1 MIPYLKIV
9 RQYERIAIFTLG
21 KYAGLRQP
29 GLNLLFWPFHVTS
42 TVDLREEV
50 MDIPRQTNITLDN
63 APIDIDFLVYMR
75 IMEDQAERAVLEVVD
90 YHAAVVGMATTT
102 LRAVIGE
109 MNVDDVLSQRERINE
124 DLRIKLDE
132 ITGRWGIKVTQV
144 EISEIEPARDIQEAM
159 NRQMSAERIRRGAVT
174 EAEGIRQ
181 AAITVAEGEKQ
192 SAILRAE
199 GHRQSEILTAE
210 GDQQAAILRAE
221 GFSTALD
228 RISNV
233 AEEIDVNTLS
243 LQYFDTLKALGSSES
258 TKFIFPMEFT
268 SLLNPFINAATG
280 AAAGNSREG
289 RLGETED
296 TVPGGQ

>member
-1 MIPYLKIV
+1 MIPYVKIV
-9 RQYERIAIFTLG
+9 RQYERVAIFTLG
-21 KYAGLRQP
+21 KYAGMRQP

-75 IMEDQAERAVLEVVD
+75 IVEDQAERAVLEVVD
-90 YHAAVVGMATTT
+90 YHAAVVGIATTT

-109 MNVDDVLSQRERINE
+109 MNVDDVLSQRERVND
-124 DLRIKLDE
+124 DLRMKLDE

-144 EISEIEPARDIQEAM
+144 EISEIQPARDIQEAM

-199 GHRQSEILTAE
+199 GLRQSEILTAE
-210 GDQQAAILRAE
+210 GDQQASVLRAE
-221 GFSTALD
+221 GFSTALAK
-228 RISNV
+228 ISTV
-233 AEEIDVNTLS
+233 AATIDSNTLS
-243 LQYFDTLKALGSSES
+243 LQYFDTLKELGSSES

-268 SLLNPFINAATG
+268 NLLNPFINAAAGGGTG
-280 AAAGNSREG
+280 QSR
-289 RLGETED
+289 D
-296 TVPGGQ
+296 GG